1 MTEAN
6 NEAPAQEAPATEQAA
21 AAQAAPTENAPNLV
35 LDEATGEMVSKK

>member
-1 MTEAN
+1 MAEAN